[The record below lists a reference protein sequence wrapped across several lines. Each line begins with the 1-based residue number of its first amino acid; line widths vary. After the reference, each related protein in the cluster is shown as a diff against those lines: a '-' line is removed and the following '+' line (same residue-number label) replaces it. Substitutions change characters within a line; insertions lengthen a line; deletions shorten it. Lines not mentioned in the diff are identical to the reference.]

1 MGRTKHCSWE
11 KRKLI
16 RKLIQSGKTLK
27 KSGKIGRVFGA
38 MILTTITWRI
48 HGDKNLIN
56 NIKPC
61 VKILAKKA
69 INYIEANDEEKGKIN
84 SVMIVK
90 P

>member
-1 MGRTKHCSWE
+1 
-11 KRKLI
+11 
-16 RKLIQSGKTLK
+16 
-27 KSGKIGRVFGA
+27 